1 MQTKSQNSI
10 MEKIDLY
17 KLTDEEL
24 LVEKK
29 KLMKSKLLHAASI
42 GFLAGILIFGFVFW
56 SLFSEKRLGFFIPML
71 IPLVFIYKLL
81 KTPNKNKD
89 LENVLKERKL
99 N

>member
-1 MQTKSQNSI
+1 
-10 MEKIDLY
+10 MEKKDLY

-29 KLMKSKLLHAASI
+29 KLNKSKVFYAVFV
-42 GFLAGILIFGFVFW
+42 GFLAGILIFGVVSW
-56 SLFSEKRLGFFIPML
+56 ILPPGKHSGFLVPIL
-71 IPLVFIYKLL
+71 IPVVLIYKLL

-89 LENVLKERKL
+89 LEDVLKERSL